1 MSTRTRSRRPR
12 LLAVL
17 GLVLGL
23 TGAAVAVPAVA
34 HDDLV
39 ASDPAADSEVAQLPD
54 AVTLTYSGV
63 LIDEP
68 GVNAISVTDAAGTEL
83 AEGTPTLDGTTAT
96 QALIGDS
103 QGPITVRWRVV
114 SSDGHPVSGE
124 FSFTAGDPAAAPT
137 GPAEPSEADTAEEG
151 LPAVFWIVVAIVIV
165 AGVAALVVALIAAS
179 RRRTE
184 D

>member
-1 MSTRTRSRRPR
+1 MSSRTRSRRPR
-12 LLAVL
+12 LLVIL

-23 TGAAVAVPAVA
+23 AGTAVAVPAVA
-34 HDDLV
+34 HDELL

-83 AEGTPTLDGTTAT
+83 ADGSPVLDGTTVT
-96 QALIGDS
+96 QALTGDS

-137 GPAEPSEADTAEEG
+137 APSETTSAETADEG
-151 LPAVFWIVVAIVIV
+151 LPPVFWIVVAVVVV
-165 AGVAALVVALIAAS
+165 AGVAALIVALVAAS

>member
-1 MSTRTRSRRPR
+1 MSQRTPALRTR
-12 LLAVL
+12 LLAAL
-17 GLVLGL
+17 GLALGL
-23 TGAAVAVPAVA
+23 AVAAPASPALA
-34 HDDLV
+34 HDELL
-39 ASDPAADSEVAQLPD
+39 ASDPAADSTVTALPD
-54 AVTLTYSGV
+54 ELTLTFSGV
-63 LIDEP
+63 LIDED

-83 AEGTPTLDGTTAT
+83 AEGAPALDGTTAT
-96 QALIGDS
+96 QALSGDS

-137 GPAEPSEADTAEEG
+137 SPVGGEAETTTEEG
-151 LPAVFWIVVAIVIV
+151 LPAVFWIVVSIVVV
-165 AGVAALVVALIAAS
+165 AGVIALVIALVAAS

>member
-1 MSTRTRSRRPR
+1 MSARTPSLRTR
-12 LLAVL
+12 LLVGL

-23 TGAAVAVPAVA
+23 AAASPASPALA
-34 HDDLV
+34 HDELL
-39 ASDPAADSEVAQLPD
+39 ASDPAADSTVAALPD
-54 AVTLTYSGV
+54 ELTLTFSGV
-63 LIDEP
+63 LIDED

-83 AEGTPTLDGTTAT
+83 AEGAPTLDGTTAT
-96 QALIGDS
+96 QALSGDS

-124 FSFTAGDPAAAPT
+124 FSFVAGDPAAAPT
-137 GPAEPSEADTAEEG
+137 ASTDGTAEAAPAEG
-151 LPAVFWIVVAIVIV
+151 LPAVFWIVVSIVAV
-165 AGVAALVVALIAAS
+165 AGVIALVVALIAAS

>member
-1 MSTRTRSRRPR
+1 MSARTPSLRMR
-12 LLAVL
+12 LLVGFGIVL
-17 GLVLGL
+17 GL
-23 TGAAVAVPAVA
+23 AAASPASPALA
-34 HDDLV
+34 HDELL
-39 ASDPAADSEVAQLPD
+39 ASDPAADSAVSELPD
-54 AVTLTYSGV
+54 EVTLTFSGV
-63 LIDEP
+63 LIDEE

-83 AEGTPTLDGTTAT
+83 AEGTPALDGTTAT
-96 QALIGDS
+96 QAIDGDS

-137 GPAEPSEADTAEEG
+137 APAGGTTETAPAEG
-151 LPAVFWIVVAIVIV
+151 LPAVFWIVVAVVVV
-165 AGVAALVVALIAAS
+165 AGVIALVIALVAAS